1 MRQITIMAA
10 GMSTHTLDTHAVMTI
25 DMNRRSS
32 WLSGRIRNRAVGKEG
47 KRGTKERKRR
57 QRREREEKGGR
68 EESAEKRQKGASYC
82 YGNVKEREE

>member
-32 WLSGRIRNRAVGKEG
+32 WLCGGRRNRAVGKEG
-47 KRGTKERKRR
+47 KRGRQGRERKRR
-57 QRREREEKGGR
+57 QRRERERGREGGR
-68 EESAEKRQKGASYC
+68 K
-82 YGNVKEREE
+82 V